1 LISTEEKAYQQ
12 LERERGEGGAADAV
26 RAVFT
31 GRFTNHA
38 SREADLLAVE
48 RGLTGLQLNHR
59 IFSTHIALRG
69 SKWIVEKRL

>member
-1 LISTEEKAYQQ
+1 MAPASVHA
-12 LERERGEGGAADAV
+12 AADAV

-48 RGLTGLQLNHR
+48 QGLTGLQLNHR
-59 IFSTHIALRG
+59 IFSTNIALRG
-69 SKWIVEKRL
+69 SKWIIEKRL